1 MSSIII
7 TGIVVARRDH
17 GKSLIFLTIQR
28 FEKEKEKEVG
38 DVSVGGDVSI
48 LSVTSNKTL
57 SIHDENDETLVQIV
71 LSKRELSLCT
81 FGFGRM
87 ATFSN
92 SILPLKPGSK
102 IEVEG
107 IFSRDRENR
116 PSITASRIKL
126 LQCRAD
132 PVSVGQILNATKDI
146 IFEKDI
152 AASVLK
158 INITRLEF
166 ALTLHAASID
176 FASTISTP
184 MDTINNKKKLSKKV
198 TSSLQNHIKTES
210 VASQIKTESVVDDAD
225 KWCSDEEYDNGIDDD
240 KSITFLSPHV
250 AYKREIIK
258 IARLLAGLQEERPT
272 RNRPRKIESNE
283 LETLERGEAILVS
296 HGALLHVD
304 EKEFKDMN
312 DNDYWSSNDEISCAH
327 PRFNIPKKD
336 LLQGK
341 TGSSD
346 FEQRLLYL
354 EEKKA
359 PQVAWLLRKLLEQ
372 QCIFKHIV
380 DIGGGR
386 ADLSLA
392 IASVLPTA
400 RVSIIDRNSA
410 SLQAGRERAEKL
422 GLEKRVQFFDIDICN
437 LDEKSQIHSA
447 LEDVDLF
454 VGLHACGGLT
464 DKIIELAVRKCS
476 SYIIVPCCF
485 CRADPGGVGYA
496 AFEACKMTGI
506 SEDDRIL
513 LCSLC
518 EMSSTKITRPIS
530 VRAMTILNSSRLM
543 WAERKRQESIKIQP
557 EITIFKS
564 MLSSFS
570 DTYSP
575 RNQVLLSVSQDNNQ
589 LEP

>member
-1 MSSIII
+1 MSSITI

-28 FEKEKEKEVG
+28 FEDFESEITQQALVTEEEEKEE
-38 DVSVGGDVSI
+38 GDVSI
-48 LSVTSNKTL
+48 LSNSSNKTI
-57 SIHDENDETLVQIV
+57 SMHDDTLVQIV
-71 LSKRELSLCT
+71 LSKRELSLST
-81 FGFGRM
+81 FGFGKM

-102 IEVEG
+102 IEAEG

-146 IFEKDI
+146 IFEKDF

-166 ALTLHAASID
+166 ALALHAASVDI
-176 FASTISTP
+176 AATVSTP
-184 MDTINNKKKLSKKV
+184 MDTINNKTKLSKKV
-198 TSSLQNHIKTES
+198 TSSLQ
-210 VASQIKTESVVDDAD
+210 SQIKTESVVDDAD
-225 KWCSDEEYDNGIDDD
+225 KWCSDDECDNGVDDD
-240 KSITFLSPHV
+240 NSIPFVSPHV

-272 RNRPRKIESNE
+272 RNRPRKIEANE
-283 LETLERGEAILVS
+283 LEALERGEAMLVS
-296 HGALLHVD
+296 HGALQQVN
-304 EKEFKDMN
+304 EKEFQEAMI
-312 DNDYWSSNDEISCAH
+312 DNDYWSSSDEISCAH
-327 PRFNIPKKD
+327 PRFNVPKKD
-336 LLQGK
+336 LLHGK

-346 FEQRLLYL
+346 FEQRVLYL

-359 PQVAWLLRKLLEQ
+359 PQVAWLLRKLVEQ
-372 QCIFKHIV
+372 ECNFKHIV

-392 IASVLPTA
+392 IASVFPTA

-410 SLQAGRERAEKL
+410 SLQAGRERADKL

-464 DKIIELAVRKCS
+464 DKIIELAVRKSS

-496 AFEACKMTGI
+496 AFDACKMTGI
-506 SEDDRIL
+506 SEDDRIQI
-513 LCSLC
+513 CSLC

-530 VRAMTILNSSRLM
+530 VRAMTVLNSSRLI
-543 WAERKRQESIKIQP
+543 WADSKRQELINIQP
-557 EITIFKS
+557 EKTKFKS
-564 MLSSFS
+564 TLSSFS
-570 DTYSP
+570 DKFSP
-575 RNQVLLSVSQDNNQ
+575 RNQVLLSVFSG
-589 LEP
+589 